1 MPIFHSFFKEDY
13 YLGYISN
20 LMFLRISPVLSQPS
34 SSPSEMSLW
43 DLNPFVISPL
53 LFWGMVGTRT
63 LQTLQTGMVNY
74 TTALTSPLSLM
85 KLIKP
90 HITERTFLANSVWG
104 ASSQCSLSFWIRRV
118 SYDLQYLLSLSP
130 SQCQKSNSSSNSYIR
145 IYNIKPI

>member
-1 MPIFHSFFKEDY
+1 MYIWHKAFLHLFHYHGHCFFKEDY

-43 DLNPFVISPL
+43 DLNPSVISPL

-104 ASSQCSLSFWIRRV
+104 ASSQCSLSF
-118 SYDLQYLLSLSP
+118 
-130 SQCQKSNSSSNSYIR
+130 
-145 IYNIKPI
+145 